1 MGNNRENAYVNNM
14 KKLLFLL
21 AITAT
26 LTCCSN
32 KSNYTLSGSFD
43 DFNGQTVWLISSNEP
58 IDSVQTTDG
67 SFTFTGKAPI
77 PSIAYVA
84 DARSAREAKQRCM
97 FFLEP
102 GTLTMEKNSDEGTQ
116 YVVHGTKSNDL
127 LAGYDAIED
136 ELEEYYKQN
145 QDKEG
150 IDDEIEK
157 RYNEILS
164 KQVKDNLDN
173 MYGLYCLSDLSY
185 MQSPELTRALLST
198 FSKEMCKTKLW
209 NTIDERN
216 IKMLATTPGKQY
228 MEFSQTDADGNLIS
242 SKDIMADAKNKYVL
256 IDFWASW
263 CGPCMGE
270 VPFLTETYAKYKDK
284 GFEIIG
290 VSLDLKRENW
300 LGAIEKHGMNWI
312 HVSDLK
318 YWENEVARQYG
329 VNSIPSNFLIDCST
343 GTIIATGLR
352 GKNLQKKI
360 DELLK

>member
-1 MGNNRENAYVNNM
+1 MGNNRKNFTVNDM
-14 KKLLFLL
+14 KKVLFLL

-32 KSNYTLSGSFD
+32 KNKYTVSGTFD

-67 SFTFTGKAPI
+67 SFVFTGKASV

-84 DARSAREAKQRCM
+84 DARSPREAKKRCM

-102 GTLTMEKNSDEGTQ
+102 AILTMEKISDEGTQ
-116 YVVHGTKSNDL
+116 YVMHGSQSNDL
-127 LAGYDAIED
+127 LSGYDAIE
-136 ELEEYYKQN
+136 EGLEQYYEENK
-145 QDKEG
+145 DKED
-150 IDDEIEK
+150 IDDEIEA
-157 RYNEILS
+157 RYKEILS
-164 KQVKDNLDN
+164 KEIKDNLDN

-185 MQSPELTRALLST
+185 MQEPGKTRAMLDSFT
-198 FSKEMCKTKLW
+198 KEMCKTKLW

-228 MEFSQTDADGNLIS
+228 MEFSQTDADGNVIS
-242 SKDIMADAKNKYVL
+242 SKDIISDAKNKYVL

-318 YWENEVARQYG
+318 YCENEVARQYG

-352 GKNLQKKI
+352 GRNLEKKI
-360 DELLK
+360 SELLD

>member
-1 MGNNRENAYVNNM
+1 M

-32 KSNYTLSGSFD
+32 KSNYTLSGTFD

-58 IDSVQTTDG
+58 IDSVQTSDG
-67 SFTFTGKAPI
+67 SFMFTGKASV

-228 MEFSQTDADGNLIS
+228 MEFSQTDANGIIIS
-242 SKDIMADAKNKYVL
+242 SKDVLADPANKYVL

-263 CGPCMGE
+263 CGPCMRE
-270 VPFLTETYAKYKDK
+270 VPYLTETYAKYKDK
-284 GFEIIG
+284 GFQILG
-290 VSLDLKRENW
+290 VSLDRTRDAW
-300 LGAIEKHGMNWI
+300 LAAIERNGMNWI

-329 VNSIPSNFLIDCST
+329 VNSIPANFLVDCSN
-343 GTIIATGLR
+343 GQIIATGLR
-352 GKNLQKKI
+352 GNKLEQKI
-360 DELLK
+360 AELLD